1 MDMKV
6 LYECGSLL
14 YNMKGDEILRQH
26 RIELRQMASDVM
38 PDHWTGHGEITIY
51 ESNEIPTEIE
61 QSAIEKMNQLVEMKD
76 VNPETAA
83 NLIIRKYSE
92 K

>member
-1 MDMKV
+1 MKA
-6 LYECGSLL
+6 
-14 YNMKGDEILRQH
+14 DEILRQH

-38 PDHWTGHGEITIY
+38 PDHWTGHGEIIIY

-61 QSAIEKMNQLVEMKD
+61 QLTINKMNELVEMKD

-83 NLIIRKYSE
+83 ELIIKKYTE